1 MIHTFKAQITESAA
15 GSLTARIAPFGVSVP
30 YGRTTVEFAAGG
42 IHVPTTP
49 IALTVDHDS
58 GVLSAIG
65 VMTRSAEADDGLYAD
80 FQLADTEAGRDVREL
95 LKLGAVTDVSVGIE
109 LQEDFEGGI
118 MSGILDHVSVV
129 QAGRIPSAEVLSVHN
144 DKEPIVADV
153 EMKEEA
159 VAPVVAEFD
168 DSEIKTAIAEM
179 ANQIDVLGAEK
190 PVAEFSGLEVFGA
203 MLGERYGI
211 KTANHALADVIG
223 DLGTADASGIVPDFY
238 WGGGL
243 QHMTDRRRPLFA
255 TAGAAPFPTS
265 GNNLVLPRVTQE
277 TSVST
282 SAGEK
287 AEANTRALQ
296 AVSES
301 FEVVWFNGAVDVS
314 LEIISQSDPSVL
326 EVISRSLLTQY
337 AGAVETDA
345 TLAVA
350 GAATHTGA
358 ALDTA
363 TYAGLVGDIITTSD
377 LIEDATGAPGDI
389 LGVTPAQWIA
399 ILSLM
404 DGGDRRQ
411 FAMINP
417 QNADGTGS
425 LVTRGID
432 VGGVFIYRAPKAT
445 TALQYNQESF
455 KTGEKSPMQ
464 VQALNVELMGRDVG
478 ILGAT
483 VVAHWAAGIYSY
495 EV

>member
-1 MIHTFKAQITESAA
+1 
-15 GSLTARIAPFGVSVP
+15 
-30 YGRTTVEFAAGG
+30 
-42 IHVPTTP
+42 
-49 IALTVDHDS
+49 
-58 GVLSAIG
+58 
-65 VMTRSAEADDGLYAD
+65 
-80 FQLADTEAGRDVREL
+80 
-95 LKLGAVTDVSVGIE
+95 
-109 LQEDFEGGI
+109 
-118 MSGILDHVSVV
+118 
-129 QAGRIPSAEVLSVHN
+129 
-144 DKEPIVADV
+144 VADV

-168 DSEIKTAIAEM
+168 DTELRAGMFDLAERVD
-179 ANQIDVLGAEK
+179 ALAVEK
-190 PVAEFSGLEVFGA
+190 PVAEFSAMEVYGA
-203 MLGERYGI
+203 MVGERFGVKTSNHALADVIGDSAMEVYGAMVGERFGV
-211 KTANHALADVIG
+211 KTSNHALADVIG
-223 DLGTADASGIVPDFY
+223 DLGSADASGIVPDFY
-238 WGGGL
+238 WAGGL

-255 TAGAAPFPTS
+255 TAGAAPFPAS
-265 GNNLVLPRVTQE
+265 GNALVLPRVTQD
-277 TSVST
+277 TLVST

-296 AVSES
+296 AVMES

-314 LEIISQSDPSVL
+314 LEIIAQSDPSVL

-337 AGAVETDA
+337 AGASETDA

-377 LIEDATGAPGDI
+377 LVEDATGAPGDI

-411 FAMINP
+411 FSMINP

-445 TALQYNQESF
+445 TALQYNTDSF
-455 KTGEKSPMQ
+455 KTGEKNPMQ
-464 VQALNVELMGRDVG
+464 LAALNVPNMGRDVG
-478 ILGAT
+478 IIGAT
-483 VVAHWAAGIYSY
+483 VCVTWSDGIYSY